1 MTTSR
6 VFQRLPHPFDS
17 PFVWSIAERWVL
29 PIWFAAWTFQE
40 VRYLLSQP
48 DGLVGV
54 DARIYYRAAQAL
66 LAGGNPWA
74 AEANGFVFAAPPPTL
89 IPYVPFTLLREDVF
103 VVLAVAASVLV
114 AMALIRTFRLP
125 WYWLFFPP
133 LVEGVWVA
141 NPNPLV
147 VLLLVRGLTGG
158 AVLAVMLKLYAV
170 IPLIGEMRLRAVVLS
185 VGCLI
190 LTLPILPWGLY
201 QGQSSHLS
209 EILLDQS
216 QGGRSALSL
225 PFLVP
230 FALLALISLD
240 RRTAGWLAVPALW
253 PATQL
258 HYSLL
263 ALPVMHP
270 ILAIFFCVPAPGFQ
284 AMGVIAYTV
293 WLYLGGGPH
302 RTPVWRYR
310 RAPSEAA
317 IDYQVMA
324 VVALRIAARR
334 NRARRN
340 RRSRIERGTA
350 FLWAQRRG

>member
-1 MTTSR
+1 MTELDPERPVSR
-6 VFQRLPHPFDS
+6 SSVLQRLPHPFGS
-17 PFVWSIAERWVL
+17 LLVWSFAERWLL
-29 PIWFAAWTFQE
+29 PLWFAAWTFQE
-40 VRYLLSQP
+40 VRYLISQP
-48 DGLVGV
+48 DGLIGV

-89 IPYVPFTLLREDVF
+89 IPYLPFTLLPENAF
-103 VVLAVAASVLV
+103 VVFAVAGSALV
-114 AMALIRTFRLP
+114 AFALLRAFRLP
-125 WYWLFFPP
+125 WYWLLFPP

-158 AVLAVMLKLYAV
+158 AVLAVVLKIYA
-170 IPLIGEMRLRAVVLS
+170 IFPLIGEMRLRAVALS
-185 VGCLI
+185 VGCVI

-201 QGQSSHLS
+201 QAQSSHLS

-225 PFLVP
+225 PLLVP
-230 FALLALISLD
+230 LAVIALISFD

-258 HYSLL
+258 HYSLM

-270 ILAIFFCVPAPGFQ
+270 IMAVFFCVPAPGSQ
-284 AMGVIAYTV
+284 ALGVIAYAV
-293 WLYLGGGPH
+293 WVQLGGGPS
-302 RTPVWRYR
+302 RPAVWRVLVDR
-310 RAPSEAA
+310 
-317 IDYQVMA
+317 
-324 VVALRIAARR
+324 L
-334 NRARRN
+334 
-340 RRSRIERGTA
+340 RRSPSTDAPIERPT
-350 FLWAQRRG
+350 LV